1 MTHKDIIRAINVL
14 APEAQ
19 WTLSGD
25 NFADLIWLDK
35 TKTMPSLQDI
45 EAEIANPTPK
55 PSLTISDKLA
65 IVGLSVDDL
74 KAALGL

>member
-1 MTHKDIIRAINVL
+1 MTHKEIIRAINVL

-25 NFADLIWLDK
+25 DFADITWLDE
-35 TKTMPSLQDI
+35 TIAMPTLKAV

-55 PSLTISDKLA
+55 PPLTISEKLSM
-65 IVGLSVDDL
+65 VGLSLDEL
-74 KAALGL
+74 KAALA

>member
-1 MTHKDIIRAINVL
+1 MTHTQIIRAMNVL

-25 NFADLIWLDK
+25 NFADLIWLDETNAK
-35 TKTMPSLQDI
+35 PTLEQVK
-45 EAEIANPTPK
+45 AEIANPTPK
-55 PSLTISDKLA
+55 PELSISQKLA
-65 IVGLSVDDL
+65 SVGLSIEDL

>member
-1 MTHKDIIRAINVL
+1 MTHKEIIRAINVL

-25 NFADLIWLDK
+25 NFADLIWLDQLNAK
-35 TKTMPSLQDI
+35 PTLEQVK
-45 EAEIANPTPK
+45 AEIANPTPE
-55 PSLTISDKLA
+55 PELSISQKLA
-65 IVGLSVDDL
+65 SVGLSVEEL